1 MYRQISPASW
11 GSLRYSINHTSTA
24 GFLTKEIL
32 NRYDQLCEKSK
43 DNKIKD
49 NSIIYPS
56 PLSNYPAYK
65 LKNYIQE
72 NKLNITKARKWD
84 KIDTIIIDKDF
95 LSYFKTEKNKNYTLI
110 PSKEILGNK
119 DKYIGKDNWSYDRTN
134 GFLDTVFFYVESES
148 IKNNYKDFSQFEKYP
163 QIEGFPIR
171 RDHGHKNICDNI
183 EFITE
188 LFDNIEKYNLHVVLD
203 SSIDKEINKDTVID
217 LDIYETLYNMLN
229 STDEGNTKIARE
241 IIANCEYEQSR
252 PYILF
257 LTSIFEKLLT
267 KSDNKNYHA
276 VYKHLNKERTYFDV
290 WGYKTNGHFDVIQRI
305 LKKCPEY
312 KSIFCS
318 CAKLHLNTLYKSEII
333 KEVVPYIKNGELHS
347 T

>member
-1 MYRQISPASW
+1 MYRRISSTTY
-11 GSLRYSINHTSTA
+11 GSVRYSIDHTLTA

-32 NRYDQLCEKSK
+32 NRYEQLCEKNK
-43 DNKIKD
+43 DNKIKN
-49 NSIIYPS
+49 NSTIYSS

-72 NKLNITKARKWD
+72 NKLNINKARKWD

-95 LSYFKTEKNKNYTLI
+95 LNYFKTEKNKIYTII
-110 PSKEILGNK
+110 PGKEILGNK
-119 DKYIGKDNWSYDRTN
+119 SKYIGNDNWSYKQNN
-134 GFLDTVFFYVESES
+134 GYMNTSFFYTESES
-148 IKNNYKDFSQFEKYP
+148 IKNNYKDLGQFEKYP

-183 EFITE
+183 EFINE

-217 LDIYETLYNMLN
+217 LEIYENLFTMLN
-229 STDEGNTKIARE
+229 SSDEGNTKIARE
-241 IIANCEYEQSR
+241 IIANCEYDQSR

-257 LTSIFEKLLT
+257 LASIFEKLLT

-276 VYKHLNKERTYFDV
+276 VHKNLKKEQKYFDC
-290 WGYKTNGHFDVIQRI
+290 WTYKASTHFEIIQKI
-305 LKKCPEY
+305 LEKCPEY
-312 KSIFCS
+312 KSTFCS
-318 CAKLHLNTLYKSEII
+318 CAKIYLNALYKSEII
-333 KEVVPYIKNGELHS
+333 KEVVPF
-347 T
+347 